1 MLFRS
6 RVNMSN
12 IALETMQTL
21 LHERL
26 GIDKD
31 KVTLDASLEDL
42 GIDSLMQIELL
53 FDFEDKYK
61 VKIPDI
67 TEKPTTIGEL
77 LAVIE
82 PFVPKS

>member
-1 MLFRS
+1 MINNSSLLEILQDML
-6 RVNMSN
+6 
-12 IALETMQTL
+12 
-21 LHERL
+21 HDRL
-26 GIDKD
+26 AIEKS
-31 KVTLDASLEDL
+31 KVTLDAPLADL
-42 GIDSLMQIELL
+42 GIDSLMQIELM

-82 PFVPKS
+82 PYIKKS

>member
-1 MLFRS
+1 
-6 RVNMSN
+6 MSN
-12 IALETMQTL
+12 IALETLQTL

-26 GIDKD
+26 GIEKE
-31 KVTLDASLEDL
+31 KVTLEASLEDL

>member
-1 MLFRS
+1 MNS
-6 RVNMSN
+6 R
-12 IALETMQTL
+12 ALETMQTL
-21 LHERL
+21 LFERL
-26 GIDKD
+26 GIAKE

-67 TEKPTTIGEL
+67 TERPTTIGGL

-82 PFVPKS
+82 PYIPKS

>member
-1 MLFRS
+1 MG
-6 RVNMSN
+6 N
-12 IALETMQTL
+12 IALQTMQTL
-21 LHERL
+21 LNERL

-67 TEKPTTIGEL
+67 TERPTTIGEL

-82 PFVPKS
+82 PFIPKS

>member
-1 MLFRS
+1 
-6 RVNMSN
+6 MSN

-21 LHERL
+21 LQERL
-26 GIDKD
+26 GIDSD
-31 KVTLDASLEDL
+31 KVTLGASLEDL

-61 VKIPDI
+61 VKIPDL
-67 TEKPTTIGEL
+67 TEKPKTIGEL
-77 LAVIE
+77 IAIIE

>member
-1 MLFRS
+1 
-6 RVNMSN
+6 MSN
-12 IALETMQTL
+12 IALETMQAL
-21 LHERL
+21 LFERL

>member
-1 MLFRS
+1 
-6 RVNMSN
+6 MSN

-31 KVTLDASLEDL
+31 KVALDSSLEDL

-67 TEKPTTIGEL
+67 SEKPTTIREL

-82 PFVPKS
+82 PFIPKS

>member
-1 MLFRS
+1 
-6 RVNMSN
+6 MSN
-12 IALETMQTL
+12 IALETMQWL

-82 PFVPKS
+82 PFVPKP

>member
-1 MLFRS
+1 
-6 RVNMSN
+6 MSN

-31 KVTLDASLEDL
+31 KVTLDASLEEL

-67 TEKPTTIGEL
+67 AEKPTTIGEL

>member
-1 MLFRS
+1 
-6 RVNMSN
+6 
-12 IALETMQTL
+12 MQTL

-31 KVTLDASLEDL
+31 KVILDASLEDL

>member
-1 MLFRS
+1 M
-6 RVNMSN
+6 MSN
-12 IALETMQTL
+12 AVLEEMRTL
-21 LHERL
+21 LHARL

-61 VKIPDI
+61 IKIPDL
-67 TEKPTTIGEL
+67 TVRPTTIGEL
-77 LAVIE
+77 IAVVE

>member
-1 MLFRS
+1 
-6 RVNMSN
+6 MSKK
-12 IALETMQTL
+12 ALETMQEL
-21 LHERL
+21 LYERL
-26 GIDKD
+26 SIDKD
-31 KVTLDASLEDL
+31 KVALDASLEDL

-67 TEKPTTIGEL
+67 TERPTTIGEL

-82 PFVPKS
+82 PYIKKS

>member
-1 MLFRS
+1 M
-6 RVNMSN
+6 MSN
-12 IALETMQTL
+12 AVLEEMRTL
-21 LHERL
+21 LHARL

-61 VKIPDI
+61 VKIPDL
-67 TEKPTTIGEL
+67 TVRPTTIGEL
-77 LAVIE
+77 IAIVE

>member
-1 MLFRS
+1 
-6 RVNMSN
+6 
-12 IALETMQTL
+12 MQAL

-31 KVTLDASLEDL
+31 KVILDASLEDL

-67 TEKPTTIGEL
+67 SEKPTTIREL

-82 PFVPKS
+82 PFIPKS

>member
-1 MLFRS
+1 
-6 RVNMSN
+6 MSN
-12 IALETMQTL
+12 IALETMQWL

-67 TEKPTTIGEL
+67 TEKPTSIGEL

-82 PFVPKS
+82 PFVPKP

>member
-1 MLFRS
+1 
-6 RVNMSN
+6 MSN

-82 PFVPKS
+82 PFIPKS

>member
-1 MLFRS
+1 
-6 RVNMSN
+6 MSN
-12 IALETMQTL
+12 IALETMQDL

-31 KVTLDASLEDL
+31 KVALDSSLEDL

-67 TEKPTTIGEL
+67 SEKPTTIREL

-82 PFVPKS
+82 PFIPKS

>member
-1 MLFRS
+1 M
-6 RVNMSN
+6 MSN
-12 IALETMQTL
+12 AVLEEMRTL
-21 LHERL
+21 LHARL

-61 VKIPDI
+61 VKIPDLTI
-67 TEKPTTIGEL
+67 RPTTIGEL
-77 LAVIE
+77 IAIVE

>member
-1 MLFRS
+1 
-6 RVNMSN
+6 MSN

-21 LHERL
+21 LFERL
-26 GIDKD
+26 GIEKE
-31 KVTLDASLEDL
+31 KVTLEASLEEL

>member
-1 MLFRS
+1 
-6 RVNMSN
+6 MSN

-26 GIDKD
+26 GIEKE
-31 KVTLDASLEDL
+31 KVTLEASLEDL

>member
-1 MLFRS
+1 
-6 RVNMSN
+6 MSN

-31 KVTLDASLEDL
+31 MVTLDASLEDL

>member
-1 MLFRS
+1 
-6 RVNMSN
+6 MSN
-12 IALETMQTL
+12 IALETMQAL

-26 GIDKD
+26 GIEKE
-31 KVTLDASLEDL
+31 KVTLEASLEDL

-61 VKIPDI
+61 VKIPDF

-77 LAVIE
+77 LVVIE

>member
-1 MLFRS
+1 
-6 RVNMSN
+6 MSQVT
-12 IALETMQTL
+12 LETMQEL

-61 VKIPDI
+61 VKIPDL

-77 LAVIE
+77 IAIIE
-82 PFVPKS
+82 PFIPKS

>member
-1 MLFRS
+1 
-6 RVNMSN
+6 MSN

-67 TEKPTTIGEL
+67 TEKPTTLGEL